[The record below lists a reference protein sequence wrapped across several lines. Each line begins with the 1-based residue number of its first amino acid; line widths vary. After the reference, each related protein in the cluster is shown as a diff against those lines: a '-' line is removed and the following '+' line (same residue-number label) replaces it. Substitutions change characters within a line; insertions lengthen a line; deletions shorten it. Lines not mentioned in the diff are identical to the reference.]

1 MMKRIVLA
9 VLTVTLLLF
18 AALNAYLAL
27 NDVVHM
33 QKIVAQT
40 TQTSTLR
47 ADISSVL
54 KDLTDME
61 TGQRGY
67 LLTGDDSYLQP
78 YAAASAHIPNDLVK
92 LRTGLAQRPQS
103 ERALEPEIDSLAK
116 SKQAEMERSIS
127 FRQRGYRHR
136 AFMLVNSNEGRE
148 YMEKARALLSSLSAT
163 ESINFETLERERNAG
178 AKQALTETVA
188 ASSCLLIVTGC
199 LVAFIRRQSQ
209 TREREVADIRQEL
222 AGRDLQLAK
231 LTSILSNQARS
242 KTSAMEENAR
252 LLLEEYGGFLP
263 RQGHECAEQIMEAS
277 LQMERLRLDLV
288 GGSGSVNHEREAVE
302 FAA

>member
-18 AALNAYLAL
+18 AALNTYLAL

-40 TQTSTLR
+40 TQTSTLQ

-78 YAAASAHIPNDLVK
+78 YTEASAHLPTHLAN
-92 LRTGLAQRPQS
+92 LRTGLAQRRES
-103 ERALEPEIDSLAK
+103 ERSLEPEIESLAK
-116 SKQAEMERSIS
+116 SKQVEMARSIS
-127 FRQRGYRHR
+127 LRQRGYRHR
-136 AFMLVNSNEGRE
+136 AFMLVNSNEGQG
-148 YMEKARALLSSLSAT
+148 YMDKARVLLTSLSAT
-163 ESINFETLERERNAG
+163 ESINFDALERERSAG
-178 AKQALTETVA
+178 ARQALTQTIA
-188 ASSCLLIVTGC
+188 ASLCLLIVTGC

-209 TREREVADIRQEL
+209 TREREVAEIRQEL
-222 AGRDLQLAK
+222 AQRDLQLAK

-252 LLLEEYGGFLP
+252 LLLQEYGGFLP

-288 GGSGSVNHEREAVE
+288 GGSGSVIHEREAVE

>member
-163 ESINFETLERERNAG
+163 ESINFETLERKRNAG

-222 AGRDLQLAK
+222 AARDLQLAK

>member
-1 MMKRIVLA
+1 MMKKIVQA

-27 NDVVHM
+27 KDVVQT

-40 TQTSTLR
+40 TQTSTLQGN
-47 ADISSVL
+47 ISAVL

-67 LLTGDDSYLQP
+67 LLTGNDSYLQP
-78 YAAASAHIPNDLVK
+78 YTEANARIAADLAN
-92 LRTGLAQRPQS
+92 LRTGLAQRPDS
-103 ERALEPEIDSLAK
+103 ERSLQPEIESLAK

-127 FRQRGYRHR
+127 WRQRGYRHR
-136 AFMLVNSNEGRE
+136 AFMLVNSNEGQQ
-148 YMEKARALLSSLSAT
+148 YMEKARTLLTSLSAT
-163 ESINFETLERERNAG
+163 ENSNFETLERERNAS
-178 AKQALTETVA
+178 AQKALTQTIGASLGLFIVA
-188 ASSCLLIVTGC
+188 GC

-209 TREREVADIRQEL
+209 TREREVAEIRQEL
-222 AGRDLQLAK
+222 AQRDLQLAK

-252 LLLEEYGGFLP
+252 LLLQEYGGFLP

-288 GGSGSVNHEREAVE
+288 GGSGSVNHEREAIE

>member
-163 ESINFETLERERNAG
+163 ESINFETLERKRNAG

-252 LLLEEYGGFLP
+252 LLLQEYGGFLP

>member
-163 ESINFETLERERNAG
+163 ESINFETLERKRSAG

>member
-1 MMKRIVLA
+1 MMKKIVQA

-27 NDVVHM
+27 KDVLQT

-40 TQTSTLR
+40 TQTSTLQ
-47 ADISSVL
+47 ADISTVL

-78 YAAASAHIPNDLVK
+78 YTEANARIAADLAN
-92 LRTGLAQRPQS
+92 LRTGLAQRPES
-103 ERALEPEIDSLAK
+103 ERSLQPEIESLSK
-116 SKQAEMERSIS
+116 SKQAEMERSIIW
-127 FRQRGYRHR
+127 RERGYRHR
-136 AFMLVNSNEGRE
+136 AFMLVNSNEGQQ
-148 YMEKARALLSSLSAT
+148 YMEKARSLLGSLSAT
-163 ESINFETLERERNAG
+163 ENKNLEALETERNAG
-178 AKQALTETVA
+178 AQQALTETIA

-209 TREREVADIRQEL
+209 TREREVAEIRQEL
-222 AGRDLQLAK
+222 AQRDLQLAK

-252 LLLEEYGGFLP
+252 LLLQEYGGFLP

-288 GGSGSVNHEREAVE
+288 GGSGSVNHERQAVE

>member
-1 MMKRIVLA
+1 MMKKIVQA

-27 NDVVHM
+27 KDVLQT
-33 QKIVAQT
+33 QKMVAQT
-40 TQTSTLR
+40 TQTSTLQ
-47 ADISSVL
+47 ADISTVL

-78 YAAASAHIPNDLVK
+78 YTEANARIAADLAN
-92 LRTGLAQRPQS
+92 LRTGLAQRPES
-103 ERALEPEIDSLAK
+103 ERSLQPEIESLAK

-127 FRQRGYRHR
+127 WRQRGYRHR
-136 AFMLVNSNEGRE
+136 AFMLVNSNEGQQ
-148 YMEKARALLSSLSAT
+148 YMEKARTLLSSLSAT
-163 ESINFETLERERNAG
+163 EDKNLETLETERNAG
-178 AKQALTETVA
+178 AQQALTETIA

-209 TREREVADIRQEL
+209 TREREVAEIKQEL
-222 AGRDLQLAK
+222 AQRDLQLAK

-252 LLLEEYGGFLP
+252 LLLQEYGGFLP

-288 GGSGSVNHEREAVE
+288 GGSGSVNHEREAIE

>member
-1 MMKRIVLA
+1 MMKKIVQA

-27 NDVVHM
+27 KDVLQT

-40 TQTSTLR
+40 TQTSTLQ
-47 ADISSVL
+47 ANISAVL

-78 YAAASAHIPNDLVK
+78 YTEASARVATDLAN
-92 LRTGLAQRPQS
+92 LRTGLAHRPEQ
-103 ERALEPEIDSLAK
+103 ERSLAPQIESLAK
-116 SKQAEMERSIS
+116 SKQAEMARSIS
-127 FRQRGYRHR
+127 LRQRGYRHR
-136 AFMLVNSNEGRE
+136 AFMLVNSNEGQE
-148 YMEKARALLSSLSAT
+148 YMQKARALLSSLSAT
-163 ESINFETLERERNAG
+163 ENSNFETLETERNA
-178 AKQALTETVA
+178 AARQALTQTIA
-188 ASSCLLIVTGC
+188 ASSCLLIVAGC

-209 TREREVADIRQEL
+209 TRECEVAEIRQEL
-222 AGRDLQLAK
+222 ADRDLQLAK

-252 LLLEEYGGFLP
+252 LLLQEYGGFLP

>member
-163 ESINFETLERERNAG
+163 ESINFETLERKRSAG

-252 LLLEEYGGFLP
+252 LLLQEYGGFLP

>member
-1 MMKRIVLA
+1 MMKKIVQA

-27 NDVVHM
+27 KDVVQT

-40 TQTSTLR
+40 TQTSTLQ
-47 ADISSVL
+47 ANISTVL

-67 LLTGDDSYLQP
+67 LLTGNDSYLQP
-78 YAAASAHIPNDLVK
+78 YTEANARIAADLAN
-92 LRTGLAQRPQS
+92 LRTGLAQRPDS
-103 ERALEPEIDSLAK
+103 ERSLQPEIESLAK

-127 FRQRGYRHR
+127 WRQRGYRHR
-136 AFMLVNSNEGRE
+136 AFMLVNSNEGQQ
-148 YMEKARALLSSLSAT
+148 YMEKARTLLSSLSAT
-163 ESINFETLERERNAG
+163 ENKNLETLETERNAG
-178 AKQALTETVA
+178 AQQALTETIA

-209 TREREVADIRQEL
+209 TREREVAEIRQEL
-222 AGRDLQLAK
+222 AQRDLQLAK

-252 LLLEEYGGFLP
+252 LLLQEYGGFLP

-288 GGSGSVNHEREAVE
+288 GGSGSVNHEREAIE

>member
-263 RQGHECAEQIMEAS
+263 RQGPECAEQTMEAS

>member
-1 MMKRIVLA
+1 MMKKIVQA

-27 NDVVHM
+27 KDVVQT
-33 QKIVAQT
+33 QKIAAQT
-40 TQTSTLR
+40 TQTSTLQ
-47 ADISSVL
+47 ANISTVL

-67 LLTGDDSYLQP
+67 LLTGNDSYLQP
-78 YAAASAHIPNDLVK
+78 YTEANARIAADLAN
-92 LRTGLAQRPQS
+92 LRTGLAQRPDS
-103 ERALEPEIDSLAK
+103 ERSLQPEIESLAK
-116 SKQAEMERSIS
+116 SKRAEMERSIS
-127 FRQRGYRHR
+127 WRQRGYRHR
-136 AFMLVNSNEGRE
+136 AFMLVNSNEGQQ
-148 YMEKARALLSSLSAT
+148 YMEKARTLLSSLSAT
-163 ESINFETLERERNAG
+163 ENKNLETLEIERNAG
-178 AKQALTETVA
+178 AQQALTETIA

-209 TREREVADIRQEL
+209 TREREVAEIRQEL
-222 AGRDLQLAK
+222 AQRDLQLAK

-252 LLLEEYGGFLP
+252 LLLQEYGGFLP

-288 GGSGSVNHEREAVE
+288 GGSGSVNHEREAIE

>member
-252 LLLEEYGGFLP
+252 LLLQEYGGFLP
-263 RQGHECAEQIMEAS
+263 RQGHECAEQIMKAS

>member
-1 MMKRIVLA
+1 
-9 VLTVTLLLF
+9 
-18 AALNAYLAL
+18 
-27 NDVVHM
+27 M

-40 TQTSTLR
+40 TETSMLQ
-47 ADISSVL
+47 ANISMVL

-67 LLTGDDSYLQP
+67 LLTGGASYLQP
-78 YAAASAHIPNDLVK
+78 YTEANAHIPVDLTR
-92 LRTGLAQRPQS
+92 LRMGLAQRPES
-103 ERALEPEIDSLAK
+103 ERSLEPEIESLAR

-127 FRQRGYRHR
+127 LRQRGYRHR
-136 AFMLVNSNEGRE
+136 AFKLVNSNEGQE
-148 YMEKARALLSSLSAT
+148 YMDKARGLLASLAT
-163 ESINFETLERERNAG
+163 TENSNFESFERERSAG
-178 AKQALTETVA
+178 ARQALTETIA
-188 ASSCLLIVTGC
+188 ASSCLLIVTAC

-209 TREREVADIRQEL
+209 TGEREVAEIRQDL

-242 KTSAMEENAR
+242 NTSAMEENAR
-252 LLLEEYGGFLP
+252 LLLQEYGGFLP

-277 LQMERLRLDLV
+277 LQMERLRRDLV
-288 GGSGSVNHEREAVE
+288 GGSGSMDHETEAVE

>member
-1 MMKRIVLA
+1 MMKKIVQA

-27 NDVVHM
+27 KDVVQT

-40 TQTSTLR
+40 TQTSTLQ
-47 ADISSVL
+47 ADISTVL

-78 YAAASAHIPNDLVK
+78 YSEASARIAADLGN
-92 LRTGLAQRPQS
+92 LRTGLAQRPES
-103 ERALEPEIDSLAK
+103 ERSLRPEIESLAK
-116 SKQAEMERSIS
+116 SKRAEMERSIS
-127 FRQRGYRHR
+127 WRQRGYRHR
-136 AFMLVNSNEGRE
+136 AFMLVNSNEGQQ
-148 YMEKARALLSSLSAT
+148 YMEKARSLLSSLSAT
-163 ESINFETLERERNAG
+163 ENKNLETLETERNAG
-178 AKQALTETVA
+178 AQQALTETIA
-188 ASSCLLIVTGC
+188 ASSCLVIVTGC

-209 TREREVADIRQEL
+209 TREREVAEIRQEL
-222 AGRDLQLAK
+222 AQRDLQLAK

-252 LLLEEYGGFLP
+252 LLLQEYGGFLP

-288 GGSGSVNHEREAVE
+288 GGSGSVNHEREAIE

>member
-1 MMKRIVLA
+1 MMKKIVQA

-27 NDVVHM
+27 KDVLQT

-40 TQTSTLR
+40 TQTSTLQ
-47 ADISSVL
+47 ADISTVL

-78 YAAASAHIPNDLVK
+78 YTEANARIAADLAN
-92 LRTGLAQRPQS
+92 LRTGLAQRPESEQS
-103 ERALEPEIDSLAK
+103 LQPEIESLAK

-127 FRQRGYRHR
+127 WRQRGYRHR
-136 AFMLVNSNEGRE
+136 AFMLVNSNEGQQ
-148 YMEKARALLSSLSAT
+148 YMEKARTLLSSLSAT
-163 ESINFETLERERNAG
+163 ENNNFERFERERNAG
-178 AKQALTETVA
+178 AQQALTETIA

-209 TREREVADIRQEL
+209 TREREVAEIKQEL
-222 AGRDLQLAK
+222 AQRDLQLAK

-252 LLLEEYGGFLP
+252 LLLQEYGGFLP

-288 GGSGSVNHEREAVE
+288 GGSGSVSHESEAIE

>member
-1 MMKRIVLA
+1 MMKRIVLPL
-9 VLTVTLLLF
+9 LTVTLLVF

-27 NDVVHM
+27 KDVLHM
-33 QKIVAQT
+33 QKIMAQT
-40 TQTSTLR
+40 TEASTLQ

-78 YAAASAHIPNDLVK
+78 YTEATAHMPTDFAK
-92 LRTGLAQRPQS
+92 LRTGLAQRPES
-103 ERALEPEIDSLAK
+103 ERSLQPEIESLAK

-127 FRQRGYRHR
+127 LRQRGYRHR
-136 AFMLVNSNEGRE
+136 AFKLVNSNEGQE
-148 YMEKARALLSSLSAT
+148 YMEKARGLLTSLSAT
-163 ESINFETLERERNAG
+163 ENSNLEKLETERNAG
-178 AKQALTETVA
+178 ARQAMTETLA

-209 TREREVADIRQEL
+209 NREREVAEIREEL
-222 AGRDLQLAK
+222 ARRDLQLAK

-252 LLLEEYGGFLP
+252 LLLQEYGGFLP

-288 GGSGSVNHEREAVE
+288 GGSGSTNHEPEPVE

>member
-1 MMKRIVLA
+1 MMKKIVQA

-27 NDVVHM
+27 KDVVQT

-40 TQTSTLR
+40 TQTSTLQ
-47 ADISSVL
+47 ANISTVL

-67 LLTGDDSYLQP
+67 LLTGNDSYLQP
-78 YAAASAHIPNDLVK
+78 YTEANARIAADLAN
-92 LRTGLAQRPQS
+92 LRTGLAQRPDS
-103 ERALEPEIDSLAK
+103 ERSLQPEIESLAK
-116 SKQAEMERSIS
+116 SKRAEMERSIS
-127 FRQRGYRHR
+127 WRQRGYRHR
-136 AFMLVNSNEGRE
+136 AFMLVNSNEGQQ
-148 YMEKARALLSSLSAT
+148 YMEKARTLLSSLSAT
-163 ESINFETLERERNAG
+163 ENKNLETLEIERNAG
-178 AKQALTETVA
+178 AQQALTETIA

-209 TREREVADIRQEL
+209 TREREVAEIRQEL
-222 AGRDLQLAK
+222 AQRDLQLAK

-252 LLLEEYGGFLP
+252 LLLQEYGGFLP

-288 GGSGSVNHEREAVE
+288 GGSGSVNHEREAIE

>member
-1 MMKRIVLA
+1 MMKRTVLS
-9 VLTVTLLLF
+9 VLSVTLLLF
-18 AALNAYLAL
+18 AALSAYLAL
-27 NDVVHM
+27 KDVVHM
-33 QKIVAQT
+33 QKVVAQT
-40 TQTSTLR
+40 TETSTLQ
-47 ADISSVL
+47 ADISMVL

-78 YAAASAHIPNDLVK
+78 YTEASAHAPTHLAK
-92 LRTGLAQRPQS
+92 LRVGLAERP
-103 ERALEPEIDSLAK
+103 ERERSLELEIEALAR
-116 SKQAEMERSIS
+116 SKQTEMERSIS
-127 FRQRGYRHR
+127 LRQRGYRHR
-136 AFMLVNSNEGRE
+136 AFMLVNSNEGQG
-148 YMEKARALLSSLSAT
+148 YMEKARTLLASLSET
-163 ESINFETLERERNAG
+163 ESINFETLERERNAS
-178 AKQALTETVA
+178 ARQALTQTIA

-209 TREREVADIRQEL
+209 IREREVAEIRQEL

-252 LLLEEYGGFLP
+252 LLLQEYGGFLP

-288 GGSGSVNHEREAVE
+288 GGSGSVNYEREAVE

>member
-27 NDVVHM
+27 NDVVRM

-47 ADISSVL
+47 ADISNVL

-78 YAAASAHIPNDLVK
+78 YTEASAHISTHLAN
-92 LRTGLAQRPQS
+92 LRTGLTQRP
-103 ERALEPEIDSLAK
+103 EREWSLQPEIESLAK
-116 SKQAEMERSIS
+116 SKEAEMARSVS
-127 FRQRGYRHR
+127 LRQRGYRHR
-136 AFMLVNSNEGRE
+136 AFMLVNSNEGQG
-148 YMEKARALLSSLSAT
+148 YMEKARTRLASLSAT
-163 ESINFETLERERNAG
+163 ESINFETLERERNAS
-178 AKQALTETVA
+178 ARQALTQTIA

-209 TREREVADIRQEL
+209 TREREVAEIRQEL

-252 LLLEEYGGFLP
+252 LLLQEYGGFLP

-288 GGSGSVNHEREAVE
+288 GGSGSMNDESETVE

>member
-1 MMKRIVLA
+1 MMKKIVQA

-27 NDVVHM
+27 KDVLQT
-33 QKIVAQT
+33 QKMVAQT
-40 TQTSTLR
+40 TQTSTLQ
-47 ADISSVL
+47 ADISTVL

-78 YAAASAHIPNDLVK
+78 YTEANARIAADLAN
-92 LRTGLAQRPQS
+92 LRTGLAQRPESEQS
-103 ERALEPEIDSLAK
+103 LQPEIESLAK
-116 SKQAEMERSIS
+116 SKQAEMGRSIS
-127 FRQRGYRHR
+127 WRQRGYRHR
-136 AFMLVNSNEGRE
+136 AFMLVNSNEGQQ
-148 YMEKARALLSSLSAT
+148 YMEKARTLLSSLSAT
-163 ESINFETLERERNAG
+163 ENNNFERFERERNAG
-178 AKQALTETVA
+178 AQQALTETIA

-209 TREREVADIRQEL
+209 TREREVAEIKQEL
-222 AGRDLQLAK
+222 AQRDLQLAK

-252 LLLEEYGGFLP
+252 LLLQEYGGFLP

-288 GGSGSVNHEREAVE
+288 GGSGSVNHESEAIE

>member
-1 MMKRIVLA
+1 MMKKIVQA

-27 NDVVHM
+27 KDVLQT

-40 TQTSTLR
+40 TQTSTLQ
-47 ADISSVL
+47 ADISTVL

-67 LLTGDDSYLQP
+67 LLTGDDAYLQP
-78 YAAASAHIPNDLVK
+78 YTEASAHMPIALER
-92 LRTGLAQRPQS
+92 LRTGLAQRPES
-103 ERALEPEIDSLAK
+103 ERSLEPQIESLAK

-127 FRQRGYRHR
+127 LRQRGYRHR
-136 AFMLVNSNEGRE
+136 AFMLVNSNEGQE
-148 YMEKARALLSSLSAT
+148 YMQKGRVLLSSLSAT
-163 ESINFETLERERNAG
+163 ENSNFETLETERNAG
-178 AKQALTETVA
+178 ARQALTETLA

-209 TREREVADIRQEL
+209 TREREVAEIRQEL
-222 AGRDLQLAK
+222 AQRDLQLAK

-252 LLLEEYGGFLP
+252 LLLQEYGGFLP

>member
-1 MMKRIVLA
+1 MMKKIVHA

-27 NDVVHM
+27 KDVLQT

-40 TQTSTLR
+40 TRTSTLQ

-61 TGQRGY
+61 TAQRGY

-78 YAAASAHIPNDLVK
+78 YTDANARIATDFVK
-92 LRTGLAQRPQS
+92 LRTGLAQRPESEQS
-103 ERALEPEIDSLAK
+103 LQPQIESLAK
-116 SKQAEMERSIS
+116 SKQAEMARSIS
-127 FRQRGYRHR
+127 LRQRGYRHR
-136 AFMLVNSNEGRE
+136 AFMLVNSNEGQE
-148 YMEKARALLSSLSAT
+148 YMAKARALLSSLSAT
-163 ESINFETLERERNAG
+163 ENGNFETLERERNAS
-178 AKQALTETVA
+178 ARQALTQTIA
-188 ASSCLLIVTGC
+188 ASSGLFIVAGC
-199 LVAFIRRQSQ
+199 LVAFIRRQSLS
-209 TREREVADIRQEL
+209 REREVAEIRQEL
-222 AGRDLQLAK
+222 AQRDLQLAK

-252 LLLEEYGGFLP
+252 LLLQEYGGFLP

-288 GGSGSVNHEREAVE
+288 GGSGSVNHGMEAVE

>member
-1 MMKRIVLA
+1 MMKKIVQA

-27 NDVVHM
+27 KDVLQT

-40 TQTSTLR
+40 TQTSTLQ
-47 ADISSVL
+47 ADISTVL

-78 YAAASAHIPNDLVK
+78 YTEASAHMPTDLAV
-92 LRTGLAQRPQS
+92 LRTGLAQRPET
-103 ERALEPEIDSLAK
+103 ERSLEPQIESLAK
-116 SKQAEMERSIS
+116 SKQAEMARSIS

-136 AFMLVNSNEGRE
+136 AFMLVNTNEGQD
-148 YMEKARALLSSLSAT
+148 YMQKARALLSSLFAT
-163 ESINFETLERERNAG
+163 ENSNFETLERERNAS
-178 AKQALTETVA
+178 AQKALTQTIGASLGLFIVA
-188 ASSCLLIVTGC
+188 GC
-199 LVAFIRRQSQ
+199 LVTFIRRQSQ
-209 TREREVADIRQEL
+209 TREREVAEIRQEL
-222 AGRDLQLAK
+222 AQRDLQLEK

-252 LLLEEYGGFLP
+252 LLLQEYGGFLP

>member
-27 NDVVHM
+27 KDVLQT

-40 TQTSTLR
+40 TQTSTLQ
-47 ADISSVL
+47 ADISTVL

-67 LLTGDDSYLQP
+67 LLTGGDSYLQP
-78 YAAASAHIPNDLVK
+78 YTEATAHIPTDLAK
-92 LRTGLAQRPQS
+92 LRTGLAQRPES
-103 ERALEPEIDSLAK
+103 ERSLQPEIESMAK
-116 SKQAEMERSIS
+116 SKQAEMARSIS
-127 FRQRGYRHR
+127 LRQRGYRHR
-136 AFMLVNSNEGRE
+136 AFMLVNSDEGQE

-163 ESINFETLERERNAG
+163 ENSNFETLERERNTG
-178 AKQALTETVA
+178 ARQALTQTIA

-209 TREREVADIRQEL
+209 TREREVAEIRQEL
-222 AGRDLQLAK
+222 AQRDLQLAK

-252 LLLEEYGGFLP
+252 LLLQEYGGFLP

>member
-252 LLLEEYGGFLP
+252 LLLQEYGGFLP

>member
-163 ESINFETLERERNAG
+163 ESINFETLERKRSAG

-222 AGRDLQLAK
+222 AARDLQLAK

>member
-1 MMKRIVLA
+1 MMKKIVQA

-27 NDVVHM
+27 KDVVQT

-40 TQTSTLR
+40 TQTSTLQ
-47 ADISSVL
+47 ADISTVL

-67 LLTGDDSYLQP
+67 LLTGDDSYLQH
-78 YAAASAHIPNDLVK
+78 YTEANARIAADLGN
-92 LRTGLAQRPQS
+92 LRTGLAQRPES
-103 ERALEPEIDSLAK
+103 ERSLQPEIESLAK
-116 SKQAEMERSIS
+116 SKRAEMERSIS
-127 FRQRGYRHR
+127 WRQRGYRHR
-136 AFMLVNSNEGRE
+136 AFMLVNSNEGQQ
-148 YMEKARALLSSLSAT
+148 YMEKARTLLSSLSAT
-163 ESINFETLERERNAG
+163 ENKNLETLETERNAG
-178 AKQALTETVA
+178 AQQALTETIA

-209 TREREVADIRQEL
+209 TREREVAEIRQEL
-222 AGRDLQLAK
+222 AQRDLQLAK

-252 LLLEEYGGFLP
+252 LLLQEYGGFLP

-288 GGSGSVNHEREAVE
+288 GGSGSVNHEREAIE

>member
-1 MMKRIVLA
+1 MMKKIVLP
-9 VLTVTLLLF
+9 VLTIALLLF

-27 NDVVHM
+27 KDVVHT
-33 QKIVAQT
+33 QKITAQT
-40 TQTSTLR
+40 TGSSMLQ
-47 ADISSVL
+47 AAISRVQ

-78 YAAASAHIPNDLVK
+78 YTVANANIPTDLAK
-92 LRTGLAQRPQS
+92 LRIGLAQRPERERSFES
-103 ERALEPEIDSLAK
+103 EIESLAK

-127 FRQRGYRHR
+127 LRRRGYRHR
-136 AFMLVNSNEGRE
+136 AFMLVNSNEGQE
-148 YMEKARALLSSLSAT
+148 YMEKARGLLSSLSAT
-163 ESINFETLERERNAG
+163 ENSNFERFERERNAG
-178 AKQALTETVA
+178 ARQALTETIA
-188 ASSCLLIVTGC
+188 ASSCLLLVTGC

-209 TREREVADIRQEL
+209 TREREVAEIREEL
-222 AGRDLQLAK
+222 ARRDLQLAK

-242 KTSAMEENAR
+242 NTSAMEENAR
-252 LLLEEYGGFLP
+252 LLLQEYGGFLP

-288 GGSGSVNHEREAVE
+288 GGSSSMNHEPEPVE
-302 FAA
+302 CAA

>member
-222 AGRDLQLAK
+222 AARDLQLAK

>member
-163 ESINFETLERERNAG
+163 ESINFETLERERDAG

-209 TREREVADIRQEL
+209 TREREVAEIRQEL

-288 GGSGSVNHEREAVE
+288 GGSGSENHEREAVE

>member
-1 MMKRIVLA
+1 MMKKIVQA

-27 NDVVHM
+27 KDVLQT

-40 TQTSTLR
+40 TQTSTLQ
-47 ADISSVL
+47 ADISTVL

-78 YAAASAHIPNDLVK
+78 YTDANARVATDLAN
-92 LRTGLAQRPQS
+92 LRTGLAQRPEQ
-103 ERALEPEIDSLAK
+103 ERSLAPQIESLAK
-116 SKQAEMERSIS
+116 SKQAEMARSIS
-127 FRQRGYRHR
+127 LRQRGYRHR
-136 AFMLVNSNEGRE
+136 AFMLVNSNEGQE
-148 YMEKARALLSSLSAT
+148 YMQKARTLLSSLSAT
-163 ESINFETLERERNAG
+163 ENSNFETLETERNA
-178 AKQALTETVA
+178 AARQALTQTIA
-188 ASSCLLIVTGC
+188 ASSCLLIVAGC

-209 TREREVADIRQEL
+209 TREHEVAEIRQEL
-222 AGRDLQLAK
+222 AQRDLQLAK

-252 LLLEEYGGFLP
+252 LLLQEYGGFLP

>member
-1 MMKRIVLA
+1 MMKKIVQA

-27 NDVVHM
+27 KDVLQT
-33 QKIVAQT
+33 QKMVAQT
-40 TQTSTLR
+40 TQTSTLQ
-47 ADISSVL
+47 ADISTVL

-78 YAAASAHIPNDLVK
+78 YTEANARIAADLAN
-92 LRTGLAQRPQS
+92 LRTGLAQRPES
-103 ERALEPEIDSLAK
+103 ERSLQPEIESLAK

-127 FRQRGYRHR
+127 WRQRGYRHR
-136 AFMLVNSNEGRE
+136 AFMLVNSNEGQE
-148 YMEKARALLSSLSAT
+148 YMEKARTLLSSLSAT
-163 ESINFETLERERNAG
+163 ENNNFERFERERNAG
-178 AKQALTETVA
+178 AQEALTETIA

-209 TREREVADIRQEL
+209 TREREVAEIKQEL
-222 AGRDLQLAK
+222 AQRDLQLAK

-252 LLLEEYGGFLP
+252 LLLQEYGGFLP

-288 GGSGSVNHEREAVE
+288 GGSGSVNHEREAIE